1 MLRTDLLSLYLYYQ
15 LIYILIMK
23 DQPMKTNKW
32 LLTLPVLALPFYAC
46 NNKQAQSDEQTGK
59 KPMNI
64 LYIMS
69 DDHSYQTISA
79 YDTRFIQTPNIDRI
93 AYVSPT
99 VLWQILSVVLA
110 GHVC

>member
-1 MLRTDLLSLYLYYQ
+1 
-15 LIYILIMK
+15 MK

-69 DDHSYQTISA
+69 DDHSYQTISLSRRLISTGLP
-79 YDTRFIQTPNIDRI
+79 TRV
-93 AYVSPT
+93 YVLPT
-99 VLWQILSVVLA
+99 VLWPILSVVPV
-110 GHVC
+110 GRVC